1 MLFDQRLLRR
11 FQAIIG
17 YALKNLQKQGRTL
30 LLPILLPR
38 QSDDDLSSY
47 ISFLFYFL
55 VLVEKRLIIYI
66 YYMDTFGRKFSTNPS
81 IPINTFL

>member
-55 VLVEKRLIIYI
+55 VLVEKRLIMYVC
-66 YYMDTFGRKFSTNPS
+66 MGAQMELTPCVM
-81 IPINTFL
+81 

>member
-1 MLFDQRLLRR
+1 MDDTAAHDGERSNAFHIISGQEDMLFDQRLLRR

-55 VLVEKRLIIYI
+55 VLVEKRLII
-66 YYMDTFGRKFSTNPS
+66 
-81 IPINTFL
+81 

>member
-55 VLVEKRLIIYI
+55 VLVEKRLIILYVYEKSVYVI
-66 YYMDTFGRKFSTNPS
+66 GLYLCVAS
-81 IPINTFL
+81 